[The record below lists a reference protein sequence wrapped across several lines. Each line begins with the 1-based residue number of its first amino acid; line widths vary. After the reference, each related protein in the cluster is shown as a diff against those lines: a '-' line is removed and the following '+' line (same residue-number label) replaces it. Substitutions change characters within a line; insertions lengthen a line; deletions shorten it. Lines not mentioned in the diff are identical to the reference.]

1 MPSSWDNHAPFVISS
16 SFDDPNVDGHLKTG
30 KPKVI
35 IQFIIT
41 CVQLDVKAVMFLVL
55 PFGM

>member
-1 MPSSWDNHAPFVISS
+1 MPSSWENHAPFVISS

-35 IQFIIT
+35 IHFVIA
-41 CVQLDVKAVMFLVL
+41 CLQLDVKAMVTL
-55 PFGM
+55 